1 MNTEITPPTFSLL
14 DWLQERAPLFSEGSL
29 VPILQKFGLPANQ
42 PLYLANL
49 EQMDWVRAA
58 YKSYQR
64 AGADFFRT
72 NTAGANVLELTQQG
86 IEDREEAINN
96 NGMALLREALGRV
109 VSAGLL
115 RQAESQSKLDEHLV
129 ERVYGP
135 PIVYLSDTGAD
146 LLWAE
151 GFTRLEELQQ
161 VARLARRSFQR
172 DCVLHLRLAPDIRLG
187 ERLDGL
193 LEMVQFGRIIVG
205 LHASALQPGLVED
218 VEQLVSECGVVS
230 VVLDELP
237 QTEQQPSSWFQRKAE
252 QLLEQEVAILGLGA
266 NTTPEHLRWLC
277 DFRDGSEST

>member
-1 MNTEITPPTFSLL
+1 MNTESTPPIFSLL
-14 DWLQERAPLFSEGSL
+14 DWLQEHAPVFSEGSL
-29 VPILQKFGLPANQ
+29 APILQKFGLPENQ

-115 RQAESQSKLDEHLV
+115 RQAESQSELSEHLA

-151 GFTRLEELQQ
+151 GFNRLKELQQ
-161 VARLARRSFQR
+161 VTRLARRSFQR

-187 ERLDGL
+187 ERLEGL
-193 LEMVQFGRIIVG
+193 LEMVQLGRTIVG
-205 LHASALQPGLVED
+205 LHASALQPGLAED
-218 VEQLVSECGVVS
+218 VEQLVGECGVVS

-237 QTEQQPSSWFQRKAE
+237 QTEQQPSPWFQRKAE
-252 QLLEQEVAILGLGA
+252 QLLEQEVALLGLGA
-266 NTTPEHLRWLC
+266 NTTPEHLRWLR
-277 DFRDGSEST
+277 DFRDGSELT

>member
-115 RQAESQSKLDEHLV
+115 RQAESQSELGEHLV

-151 GFTRLEELQQ
+151 GFTHLEELQQ

-187 ERLDGL
+187 ERLDEL
-193 LEMVQFGRIIVG
+193 LEMVQLGRIIVG

-218 VEQLVSECGVVS
+218 VEQLVGECGVVS

-237 QTEQQPSSWFQRKAE
+237 RTEQQPSSWFQRKAE

>member
-1 MNTEITPPTFSLL
+1 V
-14 DWLQERAPLFSEGSL
+14 FSEGSL
-29 VPILQKFGLPANQ
+29 VPILQKFGLPENQ

-115 RQAESQSKLDEHLV
+115 RQAESQSELGEHLA

-151 GFTRLEELQQ
+151 GFTRLKELQQ

-187 ERLDGL
+187 ERLEGL
-193 LEMVQFGRIIVG
+193 LEMVQLGRAIVG
-205 LHASALQPGLVED
+205 LHASALQPGLAED
-218 VEQLVSECGVVS
+218 VEQLVGECGVVS

-237 QTEQQPSSWFQRKAE
+237 QTEQQPSPWFQRKAE

-266 NTTPEHLRWLC
+266 NTTPEHLRWLR

>member
-14 DWLQERAPLFSEGSL
+14 DWLQGHAPVFSEGSL
-29 VPILQKFGLPANQ
+29 VPILQKFGLPENQ

-64 AGADFFRT
+64 VGADFFRT

-115 RQAESQSKLDEHLV
+115 QQAESQSELGEHLV

-172 DCVLHLRLAPDIRLG
+172 DCLLHLRLAPDIRLG
-187 ERLDGL
+187 EQLEGL
-193 LEMVQFGRIIVG
+193 LEMVQLGRTIIG
-205 LHASALQPGLVED
+205 LHTSALQPGLAED
-218 VEQLVSECGVVS
+218 IEQLVGECGVVS

-237 QTEQQPSSWFQRKAE
+237 QTEQQPSSWFRRKAE

-266 NTTPEHLRWLC
+266 NTTPEHLRWLR

>member
-1 MNTEITPPTFSLL
+1 MNTESTPTAFALL
-14 DWLQERAPLFSEGSL
+14 DWLQERAPVFSEGSL
-29 VPILQKFGLPANQ
+29 MPILQKFGLPENQ
-42 PLYLANL
+42 PPCLANL

-86 IEDREEAINN
+86 MEGREEAINN
-96 NGMALLREALGRV
+96 NGMALLREALGKV

-115 RQAESQSKLDEHLV
+115 RQAESQAELGEHLA
-129 ERVYGP
+129 ERVYGH

-172 DCVLHLRLAPDIRLG
+172 DCVLHLRLEPDIRLG
-187 ERLDGL
+187 ERLQGL
-193 LEMVQFGRIIVG
+193 LEVVQLGRTVVG

-218 VEQLVSECGVVS
+218 VEQLVGECGVIS

-237 QTEQQPSSWFQRKAE
+237 QIEQSPSPWFQRKAE
-252 QLLEQEVAILGLGA
+252 QLLEQEVALFGLGV
-266 NTTPEHLRWLC
+266 NTTPEHLRWLR
-277 DFRDGSEST
+277 DLRDGVS

>member
-1 MNTEITPPTFSLL
+1 MSTESTPPTFSLL
-14 DWLQERAPLFSEGSL
+14 DWLQGHAPVFSEGSL
-29 VPILQKFGLPANQ
+29 VPILQKFGLPENQ

-64 AGADFFRT
+64 VGADFFRT

-115 RQAESQSKLDEHLV
+115 QQAESQSELGEHLV

-187 ERLDGL
+187 EQLEGL
-193 LEMVQFGRIIVG
+193 LEMVQLGRTIIG
-205 LHASALQPGLVED
+205 LHTSALQPGLAED
-218 VEQLVSECGVVS
+218 IEQLVGECGVVS

-237 QTEQQPSSWFQRKAE
+237 QTEQQPSSWFRRKAE

-266 NTTPEHLRWLC
+266 NTTPEHLRWLR

>member
-1 MNTEITPPTFSLL
+1 MNTESTPPTFSLL
-14 DWLQERAPLFSEGSL
+14 DWLQEHAPVFSEGSL
-29 VPILQKFGLPANQ
+29 VPVLQKFGLPENQ

-115 RQAESQSKLDEHLV
+115 RQAKSQSELGEHLA

-172 DCVLHLRLAPDIRLG
+172 DCVFHLRLAPDIRLG
-187 ERLDGL
+187 ERLEGL
-193 LEMVQFGRIIVG
+193 LEMVQLGRTIVG
-205 LHASALQPGLVED
+205 LHASALQPGLAED
-218 VEQLVSECGVVS
+218 VEQLVGECGVVS

-237 QTEQQPSSWFQRKAE
+237 QTEQQPSPWFQRKAG

-266 NTTPEHLRWLC
+266 NTTPEHLRWLR

>member
-1 MNTEITPPTFSLL
+1 MNTESTPTTFSLL
-14 DWLQERAPLFSEGSL
+14 DWLQEHAPVFSEGSL
-29 VPILQKFGLPANQ
+29 APILQKFGLPENQ

-115 RQAESQSKLDEHLV
+115 RQAESQSELGEHLA

-151 GFTRLEELQQ
+151 GFTRLKELQQ

-187 ERLDGL
+187 ERLEGL
-193 LEMVQFGRIIVG
+193 LEMVQLGRAIVG
-205 LHASALQPGLVED
+205 LHASALQPGLAED
-218 VEQLVSECGVVS
+218 VEQLVGECGVVS

-237 QTEQQPSSWFQRKAE
+237 QTEQQPSPWFQRKAE

-266 NTTPEHLRWLC
+266 NTTPEHLRWLR

>member
-115 RQAESQSKLDEHLV
+115 RQAESQSKLDEYLV

-266 NTTPEHLRWLC
+266 NTTPEHLRWLR